1 MFTNQLKLI
10 HLTKGLYRVCT
21 ENRNFLSY
29 QSFLSRIPLT
39 TDQEVEGSTPSGRTS
54 KNQKLDGSPKRTR
67 QRNLSEST
75 IEAVNWK
82 ITGFFIF

>member
-1 MFTNQLKLI
+1 MFTNQLISI
-10 HLTKGLYRVCT
+10 HSIKGLYRVCT
-21 ENRNFLSY
+21 ESKKFPSN
-29 QSFLSRIPLT
+29 QPFLSRIPLT

-75 IEAVNWK
+75 IEAGNWK